1 MVSSMSSLSSLTL
14 GLIILTGALARLD
27 TLSPTDYLTLA
38 IDCKD
43 SRIKVSYCFVH
54 RIIEMTQTLSIKLHL
69 RKYE

>member
-1 MVSSMSSLSSLTL
+1 MSPLSSLTL

-43 SRIKVSYCFVH
+43 SRIKVSYYFVH
-54 RIIEMTQTLSIKLHL
+54 RIILEMTQTLSIKLHL